1 MSWQAIA
8 WSIRQATGSARR
20 KLLLL
25 ALANYA
31 DENGVCWPSQE
42 TLGRDTE
49 QSLDTV
55 QRQLAALEKLKLLTR
70 ERMPKRRGQWQGHRY
85 KLALQEGVPP
95 QKQSAARPP
104 NLRSGQAAA
113 SAPTRPL
120 SLRPKPSI
128 EPSYEPSRAKMANDA
143 VARQQAF
150 ERKQE
155 GAEIVQNRIARRIG
169 NDGWLVLGDMD
180 DVQRA
185 RLSTLERRGR
195 LDDATLM
202 SAVLGTRVR
211 GRADGGTS

>member
-8 WSIRQATGSARR
+8 WSIRQTTGSARR

-55 QRQLAALEKLKLLTR
+55 QRQLASLEKLKLLTR

-85 KLALQEGVPP
+85 KLALQACVPP
-95 QKQSAARPP
+95 QGQSAARSP

-113 SAPTRPL
+113 SAPTGPL
-120 SLRPKPSI
+120 SLRLKPSI

-150 ERKQE
+150 QRKQE
-155 GAEIVQNRIARRIG
+155 GAEVVQNRIARRIG
-169 NDGWLVLGDMD
+169 DNGWLVLGDMD
-180 DVQRA
+180 DAQRA
-185 RLSTLERRGR
+185 RLSTLERQGR

-202 SAVLGTRVR
+202 SAVLATRVR
-211 GRADGGTS
+211 GRTD

>member
-8 WSIRQATGSARR
+8 WSIRQTTGSARR

-49 QSLDTV
+49 QSLDTI

-85 KLALQEGVPP
+85 KLALQACVLP
-95 QKQSAARPP
+95 QGQSGARSL

-120 SLRPKPSI
+120 SLRLKPSI
-128 EPSYEPSRAKMANDA
+128 EPSYEPSRAEMANDA

-150 ERKQE
+150 QRKQE
-155 GAEIVQNRIARRIG
+155 GAEVIQNRIARRIG
-169 NDGWLVLGDMD
+169 DDGWLVLGDMD
-180 DVQRA
+180 DAQRA
-185 RLSTLERRGR
+185 RLSTLERQGC

-202 SAVLGTRVR
+202 SAVLRTRVR
-211 GRADGGTS
+211 GRTDRGTG

>member
-8 WSIRQATGSARR
+8 WSIRQTTGSARR
-20 KLLLL
+20 KLVLL

-31 DENGVCWPSQE
+31 DVNGVCWPSQE

-85 KLALQEGVPP
+85 KLALQACVPP

-113 SAPTRPL
+113 SAPTGPL

-128 EPSYEPSRAKMANDA
+128 EPLYEPSRAKMANDA
-143 VARQQAF
+143 VERQQAF
-150 ERKQE
+150 QRKQE
-155 GAEIVQNRIARRIG
+155 GAEVVQNRIARRIG

-180 DVQRA
+180 DAQRA

-202 SAVLGTRVR
+202 SAVLEARVR

>member
-85 KLALQEGVPP
+85 KLALQAGDPR
-95 QKQSAARPP
+95 QARSP

-113 SAPTRPL
+113 SASTRPL
-120 SLRPKPSI
+120 SLRLKPSI

-150 ERKQE
+150 QRKQE
-155 GAEIVQNRIARRIG
+155 GAEVVQNRIARRIG
-169 NDGWLVLGDMD
+169 DDGWLVLGDMD
-180 DVQRA
+180 DAQRA
-185 RLSTLERRGR
+185 RLATLERQGR

-202 SAVLGTRVR
+202 SAVLGTCVR
-211 GRADGGTS
+211 GRTDSGTS